1 MHLSLAFAQALGMQ
15 GVMPEPQ
22 ASGSSSTNATST
34 LEPAR

>member
-1 MHLSLAFAQALGMQ
+1 MHLPLASAQALGMQ
-15 GVMPEPQ
+15 GAMLEPQ